1 MSDRFR
7 KKVRNL
13 SPTHI
18 KVGLRSKFLKM
29 KNIRTTIDN
38 ELEKLDLRWRNLPVR
53 TQIRYVLFLF
63 AFYLLMGVG
72 VLIKVFYDLGRGDNI
87 KISHIELPATIH
99 HGSTVSDSI
108 DNAKNYRNG
117 RERE

>member
-1 MSDRFR
+1 
-7 KKVRNL
+7 
-13 SPTHI
+13 
-18 KVGLRSKFLKM
+18 M

-53 TQIRYVLFLF
+53 KQIRYVLYLF

-72 VLIKVFYDLGRGDNI
+72 VLVKVFYDLGKGDKI
-87 KISHIELPATIH
+87 DISHIELPAFIRNE
-99 HGSTVSDSI
+99 SSMIDSVTNPKHI
-108 DNAKNYRNG
+108 ENG